1 MFVPVFVCKMP
12 RHSTQQWQVFPV
24 LDASAF
30 PDFAALAAW
39 LQRQSAPACARG
51 GGQLALC
58 YPLDGTPALHQ
69 GLLQA
74 VTLAA
79 AESGDLRLH
88 RDGSLFRRDGS
99 PLGRVTVDVIPL
111 GENSLARI
119 TTPDLDGLE
128 SALLSRLADWNLRPY
143 LPVINR
149 WREFALDGDI
159 DQKGRA
165 VRIVSGKPVFEA

>member
-1 MFVPVFVCKMP
+1 M
-12 RHSTQQWQVFPV
+12 

-74 VTLAA
+74 VTLCA
-79 AESGDLRLH
+79 AESGDLRLR
-88 RDGSLFRRDGS
+88 RDGSLFRDDA
-99 PLGRVTVDVIPL
+99 PLGQVVVNVSQHGD
-111 GENSLARI
+111 GSLARI
-119 TTPDLDGLE
+119 IVPDLDGLA
-128 SALLSRLADWNLRPY
+128 SALLSRLADWNERPY

-149 WREFALDGDI
+149 WHAFALDGDI